1 MSEAIYEDSNMVA
14 GFVSDCIE
22 YNPNRMVSVPD
33 FCAAFSVWFVEQ
45 RGEDRKMPSNNQIGE
60 AIGALGD
67 KRIGTHKKELRDNKR
82 RYYAGI
88 MLNDAG
94 LEYWQQAS
102 MSNMFD
108 AKKTGLSSNE
118 TQVNALIPI
127 SWDAKPSIQV
137 MRKAHEQAA
146 GTRKNGSRK
155 STRKMAVTTMIEAV
169 VTRCHFRACCHGRN
183 QTVTTVG
190 CHQAT
195 VVTTVVTDVKHLTTH
210 QDHRLSD
217 KGDNENSLEP

>member
-1 MSEAIYEDSNMVA
+1 
-14 GFVSDCIE
+14 
-22 YNPNRMVSVPD
+22 
-33 FCAAFSVWFVEQ
+33 
-45 RGEDRKMPSNNQIGE
+45 MPSNNQIGE

-146 GTRKNGSRK
+146 GTRKTEAEIDPENG
-155 STRKMAVTTMIEAV
+155 
-169 VTRCHFRACCHGRN
+169 
-183 QTVTTVG
+183 
-190 CHQAT
+190 
-195 VVTTVVTDVKHLTTH
+195 
-210 QDHRLSD
+210 
-217 KGDNENSLEP
+217 GDNHD